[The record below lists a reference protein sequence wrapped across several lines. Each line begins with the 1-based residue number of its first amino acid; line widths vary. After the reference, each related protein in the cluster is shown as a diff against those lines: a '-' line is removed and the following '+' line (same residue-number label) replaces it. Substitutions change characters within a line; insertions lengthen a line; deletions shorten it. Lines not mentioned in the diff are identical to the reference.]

1 MAFFS
6 VLGMKAQDSVM
17 IVDNQTP
24 GWLSSLMT
32 YSQQTTV
39 EDLTVT
45 GYVNKTDME
54 FICSIIKKHNLK
66 ILNLYDVNV
75 LNDDAD
81 DNVLWGGF
89 IDYGNTKKLQKLIMP
104 VSVIGVCDPCE
115 YGILKSEVDSVIIT
129 SPTTFDYISPYAPH
143 IIYGWG
149 ERLGALPK
157 YIELPEGL
165 SHLKNGTF
173 RFEMSS
179 KTGLK
184 VSLPNT
190 LEIIDGN
197 VFVNCHFEEPIILPP
212 NIVSLGGRTTDPRYG
227 NNGWSWIVEEPVYKE
242 PLNMCISQTRYDFP
256 DSLKVCYGGQSM
268 ANDGFW
274 LSPYLSYSSDTI
286 VVGEKCDTLGVLLN
300 GNIGYFKTK
309 TPPIHQ
315 AGAYHF
321 NVLYVPKGCVDNYK
335 SVCGS
340 YLLTIKE
347 VQNVSSVL
355 IEPDDI
361 ALEINDKLQLKAS
374 ILPNDAFDKT
384 ITWKSSDESVASV
397 DANGKVTAIQPGDV
411 VISAI
416 ARDGGV
422 EGTCHITVL
431 QHATGISI
439 DYSEVEMNE
448 IGSKFQLT
456 ASVIPENSCNKDIEW
471 LSSNIAIC
479 HVSNNGLLTATGYGT
494 TVVFATTID
503 GGFSAS
509 CVVKVKEP
517 SGISENENKTM
528 NLYDCYTTSGVKI
541 GNPVKGIN
549 IIRFPDGNI
558 KKIMV
563 K

>member
-1 MAFFS
+1 MRKLLFCMAFIS
-6 VLGMKAQDSVM
+6 VLGMKAQESVM

-32 YSQQTTV
+32 YSQQAAV

-75 LNDDAD
+75 LSDEAEE
-81 DNVLWGGF
+81 NVLWAGF
-89 IDYGNTKKLQKLIMP
+89 IDYGSTKKLQKLIMP
-104 VSVIGVCDPCE
+104 VGIRGVNAV
-115 YGILKSEVDSVIIT
+115 YMTSGIIYSAIDSVIIS
-129 SPTTFDYISPYAPH
+129 SPSTFDLVHPNNPSE
-143 IIYGWG
+143 IIYNWG
-149 ERLGALPK
+149 ACLGARPQ
-157 YIELPEGL
+157 YIKFPEGL
-165 SHLKNGTF
+165 SCLKYGIF
-173 RFEMSS
+173 RFERYPETEV
-179 KTGLK
+179 KI
-184 VSLPNT
+184 SLPNS
-190 LEIIDGN
+190 LEIIEGD
-197 VFVNCHFEEPIILPP
+197 VFLNCHFNEPFILPS
-212 NIVSLGGRTTDPRYG
+212 NIVRLGSSTSNDPNPNYGYIGR
-227 NNGWSWIVEEPVYKE
+227 SWIKEDPVDQG
-242 PLNMCISQTRYDFP
+242 PLEVPISKKRFDFP
-256 DSLKVCYGGQSM
+256 DSMIACYGGQQTVNGSPRF
-268 ANDGFW
+268 N
-274 LSPYLSYSSDTI
+274 PYLLFSSDTI
-286 VVGEKCDTLGVLLN
+286 VVGEKCDTLTALLK
-300 GNIGYFKTK
+300 GNVGYFKTK

-315 AGAYHF
+315 AGSYDF
-321 NVLYVPKGCVDNYK
+321 NILYVPKGCVDNYK

-384 ITWKSSDESVASV
+384 ITWKSSDDSVASV
-397 DANGKVTAIQPGDV
+397 DANGKVSAIQPGDV

-439 DYSEVEMNE
+439 NYSEVEMNE
-448 IGSKFQLT
+448 IGSTFQLS

-479 HVSNNGLLTATGYGT
+479 HVSNNGLLTATGYSDFFT
-494 TVVFATTID
+494 
-503 GGFSAS
+503 
-509 CVVKVKEP
+509 
-517 SGISENENKTM
+517 
-528 NLYDCYTTSGVKI
+528 NLY
-541 GNPVKGIN
+541 P
-549 IIRFPDGNI
+549 
-558 KKIMV
+558 
-563 K
+563 